1 MTLKRTYDFDQVI
14 NRKNTD
20 SLKYDFVLERG
31 KKEDILPMWIADMD
45 FKIPDEI
52 VDALHNRVDQGIFGY
67 TETKDRYFEAVRYWM
82 EKRHGWIVEKE
93 WLVKCPGVVF
103 ALAMGVRAFTE
114 AGDGVLIQQPV
125 YQVFDKVIREND
137 RVVIDNTLILGE
149 DGKYHMDLEDFER
162 KAVQHQVKLFLLCN
176 PHNPGGIVW
185 SQGELEKLGE
195 ICIRR
200 DIIIISDEIHQDFVF
215 KGKHQVFANINEA
228 LKERTITCTAPSK
241 TFNLAGLQVA
251 NIFIPNSSLRETF
264 CKQMRAVGYD
274 HLNTLGLVACEAGYR
289 YGEAWLE
296 QLLDYLEGNISYVR
310 EYLEKKISRIKL
322 IEPDATYL
330 LWLDF
335 RELGLSEEERLD
347 LLDNKV
353 GIWLNSGLKFGKSGE
368 GFERMNIACQRS
380 VLKEALRRLERAVNA
395 R

>member
-1 MTLKRTYDFDQVI
+1 MMLKRKYDFDEVI

-31 KKEDILPMWIADMD
+31 KPEDILPLWIADMD

-52 VDALHNRVDQGIFGY
+52 VAALHQRVDQGIFGY
-67 TETKDRYFEAVRYWM
+67 TETRDRYFEAVRYWL

-93 WLVKCPGVVF
+93 WLVKSPGVVF
-103 ALAMGVRAFTE
+103 ALAMGVRAYTE
-114 AGDGVLIQQPV
+114 PGDGVLIQQPV

-137 RVVIDNTLILGE
+137 RVVIDNTLVLGE

-162 KAVQHQVKLFLLCN
+162 KAVQHHVKLFLLCN
-176 PHNPGGIVW
+176 PHNPGGVVW
-185 SQGELEKLGE
+185 SQEELKELGD

-200 DIIIISDEIHQDFVF
+200 DMIIISDEIHQDFVY
-215 KGKHQVFANINEA
+215 KGRHQVFANINEG
-228 LKERTITCTAPSK
+228 LKERIITCTAPSK
-241 TFNLAGLQVA
+241 TFNLAGLQTA
-251 NIFIPNSSLRETF
+251 NIFIPNESLREKF
-264 CKQMRAVGYD
+264 LRQMRAAGYD

-289 YGEAWLE
+289 YGEDWLE
-296 QLLDYLEGNISYVR
+296 QLLEYLKGNISYVR

-335 RELGLSEEERLD
+335 RELGLTEEERMD
-347 LLDNKV
+347 LLENKA

-368 GFERMNIACQRS
+368 GFERINIACPRS
-380 VLKEALRRLERAVNA
+380 VLEEALMRLERAVNTL
-395 R
+395 